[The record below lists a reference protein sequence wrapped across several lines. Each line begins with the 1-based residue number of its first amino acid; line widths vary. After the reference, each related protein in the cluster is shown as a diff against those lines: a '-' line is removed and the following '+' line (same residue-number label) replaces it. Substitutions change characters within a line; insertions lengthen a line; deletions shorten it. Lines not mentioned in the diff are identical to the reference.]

1 MRQARSLLR
10 PVLVVASAG
19 LLLVSPAAHALHAP
33 GSALHLSVAGRGQDS
48 PTEATLT
55 CAPAG
60 GSHPR
65 AAAACEAI
73 RQAHG
78 RFGDLP
84 AAEGPCTLEY
94 RPTVGEVTGHWLG
107 EPVRFRRTYDNPCLA
122 ARESGG
128 VLALAPRGNS
138 TT

>member
-1 MRQARSLLR
+1 MRRTRSLLR
-10 PVLVVASAG
+10 PVLVAASAG
-19 LLLVSPAAHALHAP
+19 LLLVAP
-33 GSALHLSVAGRGQDS
+33 GAHPVRAPASALHLSVAERGEEEL
-48 PTEATLT
+48 TEATLT

-65 AAAACEAI
+65 AAAACETL
-73 RQAHG
+73 RQVHG

-84 AAEGPCTLEY
+84 TTGDPCTMEY

-107 EPVRFRRTYDNPCLA
+107 EPVRFRHTYENPCLA

-128 VLALAPRGNS
+128 VLALAPRPDGP
-138 TT
+138 T